1 MSDGDKIWDELGSI
15 YDRWGIEEIPFSE
28 SASTIGKAKIQEVF
42 TGRTK
47 ELLEVLQ
54 LFRGRE
60 RKRLL
65 IYGWIGIGK
74 TAFILEILGILE
86 RKTKNTITA
95 YISLP
100 QGMDLATA
108 ALIALA
114 REMEDDEWAQ
124 QQLNQ
129 MGLRPQ
135 KTLRK
140 RKIKGKGG
148 FPVAGVEVEE
158 EVVAIQKPQFPSL
171 SFEDLL
177 QRALAKSDRVV
188 IAIDDL
194 DKQDPAKVR
203 QLLLDA
209 QGILKSGA
217 WFILTGHPFGITRD
231 LLIGERGLFDLALK
245 LEEMD
250 VDTTYEMLVKY
261 LNSARPKKFLQ
272 RFIPWFSNA
281 KKSQVALDDP
291 QAVTP
296 FTPETARLL
305 CERARGVPRWLNR
318 LGSYVLLK
326 AAKLGADIITPEI
339 LHQGFAYS
347 DQQVRGQSGLTPQD
361 FIVLELVLEKGILS
375 DANVTVDDLQRIK
388 VNTFSEILP
397 ILDKLIQRDLL
408 RRLPSDRT
416 AEYAATP
423 LLLPPSNEEKEED

>member
-1 MSDGDKIWDELGSI
+1 MSDGDKIWNELDNI
-15 YDRWGIEEIPFSE
+15 YNRWGIEEIPFSE

-47 ELLEVLQ
+47 ELREVLH
-54 LFRGRE
+54 LFRDRE

-65 IYGWIGIGK
+65 VYGWIGIGK
-74 TAFILEILGILE
+74 TAFILEILGILQ

-100 QGMDLATA
+100 QGIDLATA

-135 KTLRK
+135 KALRK

-148 FPVAGVEVEE
+148 LPVAGVEVEE
-158 EVVAIQKPQFPSL
+158 EVIAIQKPQFPSL

-177 QRALAKSDRVV
+177 QRALEKNDSVV

-231 LLIGERGLFDLALK
+231 ILIAERGLFDLALK

-250 VDTTYEMLVKY
+250 LDTTYEMLVKY
-261 LNSARPKKFLQ
+261 LNSARPKE
-272 RFIPWFSNA
+272 
-281 KKSQVALDDP
+281 SQLALDDP
-291 QAVTP
+291 EAVAP

-305 CERARGVPRWLNR
+305 CERSGGVPRWLNR
-318 LGSYVLLK
+318 LGRYILQK
-326 AAKLGADIITPEI
+326 AAELGANIITPEI
-339 LHQGFAYS
+339 LQLGFA
-347 DQQVRGQSGLTPQD
+347 DAEQKVGGQSGLTPQD
-361 FIVLELVLEKGILS
+361 FIVLGLVLEKGILS
-375 DANVTVDDLQRIK
+375 DANVTIDDLQKIK

>member
-1 MSDGDKIWDELGSI
+1 MSDGDKIWDELDSI
-15 YDRWGIEEIPFSE
+15 YDRWGIKEIPFSE
-28 SASTIGKAKIQEVF
+28 SASTIGQAKIQEVF

-47 ELLEVLQ
+47 ELREVLH
-54 LFRGRE
+54 LFRGSE

-65 IYGWIGIGK
+65 VYGWIGIGK

-100 QGMDLATA
+100 QGIDLATA

-135 KTLRK
+135 KALRK

-148 FPVAGVEVEE
+148 LPVASVEVEE
-158 EVVAIQKPQFPSL
+158 EVTAIQKPQFPSL

-177 QRALAKSDRVV
+177 QRALEKSDRVV

-231 LLIGERGLFDLALK
+231 ILIAERGLFDLALK
-245 LEEMD
+245 LEEMEM
-250 VDTTYEMLVKY
+250 DTTYEMLVKY
-261 LNSARPKKFLQ
+261 LNSARPKE
-272 RFIPWFSNA
+272 
-281 KKSQVALDDP
+281 SQLALDDP
-291 QAVTP
+291 EAVAP

-305 CERARGVPRWLNR
+305 CERSGGVPRWLNR
-318 LGSYVLLK
+318 LGRYILQK
-326 AAKLGADIITPEI
+326 AAELGAKIITPEI
-339 LHQGFAYS
+339 LQQGLA
-347 DQQVRGQSGLTPQD
+347 DAEQKVGGQSGLTPQD
-361 FIVLELVLEKGILS
+361 FIVLEVVLEKGILS
-375 DANVTVDDLQRIK
+375 DANVTIDDLQKIK

-423 LLLPPSNEEKEED
+423 LLLPPSNEEKED

>member
-1 MSDGDKIWDELGSI
+1 MSDGDKIWDELDNI
-15 YDRWGIEEIPFSE
+15 YDRWGIDEIPFSE
-28 SASTIGKAKIQEVF
+28 SASTIVQAKIQEVF

-47 ELLEVLQ
+47 ELREVLP
-54 LFRGRE
+54 LLRGRE
-60 RKRLL
+60 RKRFLV
-65 IYGWIGIGK
+65 YGWMGIGK
-74 TAFILEILGILE
+74 TAFILEILGILQ

-135 KTLRK
+135 KALRK
-140 RKIKGKGG
+140 MKIKGKGG
-148 FPVAGVEVEE
+148 LPIAGVEVEE

-177 QRALAKSDRVV
+177 QRALEKSDRVV

-194 DKQDPAKVR
+194 DKQDPARIR

-217 WFILTGHPFGITRD
+217 WFIFTGHPSGLTRD
-231 LLIGERGLFDLALK
+231 IVIGERGLFDLALELK
-245 LEEMD
+245 EMD
-250 VDTTYEMLVKY
+250 IDTTYEMLVKY
-261 LNSARPKKFLQ
+261 LNSARPKE
-272 RFIPWFSNA
+272 
-281 KKSQVALDDP
+281 SQLALDEP
-291 QAVTP
+291 QAVAP

-305 CERARGVPRWLNR
+305 CERSGGVPRMLNR

-326 AAKLGADIITPEI
+326 AAKLGADTITPEI
-339 LHQGFAYS
+339 LQQGFAYA

-361 FIVLELVLEKGILS
+361 FIILELVLEKGILS

-397 ILDKLIQRDLL
+397 ILDKLVQQDLL

-423 LLLPPSNEEKEED
+423 LLLPPSNENDNEEKEAD

>member
-1 MSDGDKIWDELGSI
+1 MSNGDEIWDELGSI

-28 SASTIGKAKIQEVF
+28 SASTIGQAKIQEVF

-47 ELLEVLQ
+47 ELREVLH

-65 IYGWIGIGK
+65 VYGWIGIGK
-74 TAFILEILGILE
+74 TAFILEILGILQ
-86 RKTKNTITA
+86 RNKKNTITA

-100 QGMDLATA
+100 QGIDLATA

-135 KTLRK
+135 KALRR

-148 FPVAGVEVEE
+148 LPVAGVEVEE

-177 QRALAKSDRVV
+177 QRALEKNDSVV

-217 WFILTGHPFGITRD
+217 WFILTGHPFGLTRD
-231 LLIGERGLFDLALK
+231 ILIGERGLFDLALK

-250 VDTTYEMLVKY
+250 MDTTYEMLVKY
-261 LNSARPKKFLQ
+261 LNSARPKE
-272 RFIPWFSNA
+272 
-281 KKSQVALDDP
+281 SQLALDAP
-291 QAVTP
+291 EAVAP

-305 CERARGVPRWLNR
+305 CERSSGVPRWLNR
-318 LGSYVLLK
+318 LGSYILLK
-326 AAKLGADIITPEI
+326 AAELGANIVTPEI
-339 LHQGFAYS
+339 LQQGFAYA
-347 DQQVRGQSGLTPQD
+347 DQKVRGQLGLTPED

-423 LLLPPSNEEKEED
+423 LLLPPTNEEKEED